1 MAPPAG
7 EAAMC
12 IGIPGKV
19 IAVGESIDQPAIVEV
34 SGLRREVNVAL
45 ICDGD
50 TQDLVGRWVL
60 VHVGFAMSLLD
71 EEEAQATLVN
81 AAKDLAA
88 KGEIIIKGPGEE
100 DEMVY

>member
-1 MAPPAG
+1 
-7 EAAMC
+7 MC

-19 IAVGESIDQPAIVEV
+19 IAVGEGIDQPAIVEV

-50 TQDLVGRWVL
+50 TQDLLGRWVL

-71 EEEAQATLVN
+71 EEEAQATLTALQAMQTVGL
-81 AAKDLAA
+81 DL
-88 KGEIIIKGPGEE
+88 
-100 DEMVY
+100 DEMRQTREPSGVPGSSTAA

>member
-1 MAPPAG
+1 
-7 EAAMC
+7 MC

-71 EEEAQATLVN
+71 EEEAQATLTALQAMQTVELDLDELRQTRESGSST
-81 AAKDLAA
+81 AA
-88 KGEIIIKGPGEE
+88 
-100 DEMVY
+100 